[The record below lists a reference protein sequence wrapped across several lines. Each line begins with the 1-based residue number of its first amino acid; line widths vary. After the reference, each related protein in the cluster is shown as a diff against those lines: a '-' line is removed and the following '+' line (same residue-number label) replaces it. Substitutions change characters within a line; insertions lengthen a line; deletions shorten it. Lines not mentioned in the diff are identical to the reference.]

1 VIALFGPTAV
11 GKTAVGIALADALRA
26 RGADPVAV
34 SADALQVYSGLEIL
48 SGVASPAEQ
57 AALEHRLVSC
67 VPVDARFS
75 VAEYAELAHAE
86 IDGLLGAGR
95 LPLVIGGTGL
105 YLRAALTE
113 LRLRPP
119 PAEGVRERW
128 EQELL
133 ARGVEALHAELA
145 RRAPWAA
152 ATIDR
157 RDRHRVVRALELSD
171 LDALEPPVE
180 ESQLWTA
187 DVRHPT
193 RLIGLTMERDA
204 LYARI
209 HERIAEM
216 LAAGAVAEVR
226 AAHAAGASET
236 ARQAAGFSELLAG
249 DVAGMERR
257 TRNLAKRQM
266 TWMRKLAGVE
276 LVDVTDRA
284 PEDVAAE
291 LLAGE
296 RAASQPSR
304 R

>member
-11 GKTAVGIALADALRA
+11 GKTAVGIALARALRA
-26 RGADPVAV
+26 GGADPVAV
-34 SADALQVYSGLEIL
+34 SADALQVYEGLELL
-48 SGVASPAEQ
+48 SGVASPADQ
-57 AALEHRLVSC
+57 AALEHRLISC
-67 VPVDARFS
+67 VPIDARFS

-86 IDGLLGAGR
+86 IDGLLAAGR

-119 PAEGVRERW
+119 PAEGLRERW

-133 ARGVEALHAELA
+133 ERGVEALHAELA

-152 ATIDR
+152 ATINV
-157 RDRHRVVRALELSD
+157 RDRHRVIRALELSD
-171 LDALEPPVE
+171 LDALEPPE
-180 ESQLWTA
+180 DQSQLWTA

-193 RLIGLTMERDA
+193 RLIGLTMDRDV
-204 LYARI
+204 LS
-209 HERIAEM
+209 ERIRDRVAAMIE
-216 LAAGAVAEVR
+216 AGAIPEVR

-236 ARQAAGFSELLAG
+236 ARQAVGFSELLAG
-249 DVAGMERR
+249 DIQAMERR

-276 LVDVTDRA
+276 LVDVTGRD

-291 LLAGE
+291 LLVSAL
-296 RAASQPSR
+296 
-304 R
+304 

>member
-11 GKTAVGIALADALRA
+11 GKTAVGIALARALRA
-26 RGADPVAV
+26 GGADPVAV
-34 SADALQVYSGLEIL
+34 SADALQVYEGLELL
-48 SGVASPAEQ
+48 SGVASPADQ
-57 AALEHRLVSC
+57 AALEHRLISC
-67 VPVDARFS
+67 VPIDARFS

-86 IDGLLGAGR
+86 IDGLLAAGR

-119 PAEGVRERW
+119 PAEGLRERW

-133 ARGVEALHAELA
+133 ERGVEALHAELA

-152 ATIDR
+152 ATINVL
-157 RDRHRVVRALELSD
+157 DRHRVIRALELSD
-171 LDALEPPVE
+171 LDALEPPE
-180 ESQLWTA
+180 DKSQLWTA

-193 RLIGLTMERDA
+193 RLIGLTMDRDV
-204 LYARI
+204 LN
-209 HERIAEM
+209 ERIRERVAAMIE
-216 LAAGAVAEVR
+216 AGAIAEVR

-236 ARQAAGFSELLAG
+236 ARQAVGFAELLAG
-249 DVAGMERR
+249 DIQAMERR

-276 LVDVTDRA
+276 LVDVTGRD
-284 PEDVAAE
+284 PEEVAAE
-291 LLAGE
+291 LLVSAL
-296 RAASQPSR
+296 
-304 R
+304 